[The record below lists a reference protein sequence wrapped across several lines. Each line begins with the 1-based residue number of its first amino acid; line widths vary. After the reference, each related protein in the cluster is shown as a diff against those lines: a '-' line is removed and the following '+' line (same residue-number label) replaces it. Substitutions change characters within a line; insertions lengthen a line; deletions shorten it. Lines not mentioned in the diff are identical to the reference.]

1 LEKALRR
8 QIRAVSSSESEGM
21 LRRYER
27 NGRTPF
33 ERREV
38 MGRLEKKVAL
48 VTGAANEMGR
58 ATAVRF
64 AGAGAAIVISEGM
77 NYSA

>member
-1 LEKALRR
+1 
-8 QIRAVSSSESEGM
+8 
-21 LRRYER
+21 
-27 NGRTPF
+27 
-33 ERREV
+33 